1 MIPFLIGMLCISIV
15 GICSAVIYAL
25 GQIKL
30 RVNDKE
36 VITYRV
42 LLIVGSVF
50 LTALS
55 LTVLLLLIVFFRDV
69 YSFSSFAPLYIFW
82 IFLLFVS
89 IVDILLGVNWKLEV
103 REDYLLY
110 QNMFRIT
117 KRIPYEEIIHFD
129 ISRLKNRQIYLFIIR
144 TKKVTIVIP
153 NKVYNFLNIDRYV
166 RDRLEAHN
174 CDIDDVVREMSAEQ

>member
-55 LTVLLLLIVFFRDV
+55 LTVLLLIIVFFRDV
-69 YSFSSFAPLYIFW
+69 FPFSSFAPLYIFW
-82 IFLLFVS
+82 FVLLSVS
-89 IVDILLGVNWKLEV
+89 IVGILLGVNWKLEV

>member
-1 MIPFLIGMLCISIV
+1 MSIV
-15 GICSAVIYAL
+15 G
-25 GQIKL
+25 
-30 RVNDKE
+30 
-36 VITYRV
+36 
-42 LLIVGSVF
+42 
-50 LTALS
+50 
-55 LTVLLLLIVFFRDV
+55 
-69 YSFSSFAPLYIFW
+69 
-82 IFLLFVS
+82 
-89 IVDILLGVNWKLEV
+89 ILLGVNWKLEV

-153 NKVYNFLNIDRYV
+153 NNVYNFLNIDRYV
-166 RDRLEAHN
+166 RERLEAHN